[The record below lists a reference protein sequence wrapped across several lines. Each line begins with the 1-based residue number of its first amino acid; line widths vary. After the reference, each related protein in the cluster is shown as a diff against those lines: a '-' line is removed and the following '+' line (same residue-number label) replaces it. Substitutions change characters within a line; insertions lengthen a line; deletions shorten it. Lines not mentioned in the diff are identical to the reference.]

1 MISPAPGS
9 PGAAN
14 HYAPFV
20 RSVTFAL
27 PGEAG
32 RRANTRW
39 ERMNAMVA
47 EVAIHQQSLAA
58 AACRLSR
65 GGAAGMPL
73 VTSSQAAYN
82 RVAHSSTVQNRV
94 EQNSKGWHRE
104 AKSSTE

>member
-14 HYAPFV
+14 HYAPFG

-65 GGAAGMPL
+65 GGAGMPL
-73 VTSSQAAYN
+73 VTSTLKHDDRIESSSVQQ
-82 RVAHSSTVQNRV
+82 SSTQ
-94 EQNSKGWHRE
+94 
-104 AKSSTE
+104 